1 MLSIFERIYEQLDML
16 KRFIH
21 KFISI
26 LPPHARLL
34 VEVAKVSVMDTVFNW
49 RLPSYLVQGQLAG
62 EGFHGSLVYF
72 GEPHQYLSWSAMLFV
87 DAKPPKPLGPVR
99 LPDILRLKHG
109 LSKNDLV
116 LCPVNPMTEAL
127 FSQWGW
133 FSIPRYVEYVIGLQ
147 KPIEVLFQSSNIKN
161 EIKRLRRLKY
171 SFKVLHSEL
180 ALEEFYNEM
189 LLPTVKKRHK
199 ERAYISRFE
208 NLKKKFE
215 NGYLLAAYRGSE
227 WVGAEL
233 VVCQSNKTL
242 RAANIGWRNGDER
255 LMKDHIN
262 SALLLELI
270 KRAKTEGFEFLNL
283 GNSNP
288 FVDDGPLNFKLK
300 WEGELDIPRVKYE
313 GRELQGVKGFLAA
326 YINLTSES
334 GRAML
339 HHNPLLEKHNGGM
352 RAIGWNST
360 VPPTFKRQI
369 EQGLP
374 WVDLAKT

>member
-1 MLSIFERIYEQLDML
+1 ML
-16 KRFIH
+16 KRFIRH
-21 KFISI
+21 CISS
-26 LPPHARLL
+26 LPPNARLPI
-34 VEVAKVSVMDTVFNW
+34 EAAKVSVMDTVFNW

-87 DAKPPKPLGPVR
+87 DAKPPKPLGRFR

-109 LSKNDLV
+109 LSKSDLV

-133 FSIPRYVEYVIGLQ
+133 FRIPRYVEYVIDLR
-147 KPIEVLFQSSNIKN
+147 KPIEKIFQSRHSRN
-161 EIKRLRRLKY
+161 EIKKLKRLKY
-171 SFKVLHSEL
+171 CFEVLRSEL
-180 ALEEFYNEM
+180 ALEEFYNDM

-199 ERAYISRFE
+199 VRAHISRFE

-227 WVGAEL
+227 WVGANL

-242 RAANIGWRNGDER
+242 RAANVGWRNGDER
-255 LMKDHIN
+255 LMKDRIS
-262 SALLLELI
+262 SALLVELI

-300 WEGELDIPRVKYE
+300 WRGELEIPRVKYE

-326 YINLTSES
+326 YINLASES

-339 HHNPLLEKHNGGM
+339 HHNPLLEKHKGVM
-352 RAIGWNST
+352 RAVGWNF
-360 VPPTFKRQI
+360 PIRPAFKHQV

-374 WVDLAKT
+374 WVDLSKT

>member
-1 MLSIFERIYEQLDML
+1 ML
-16 KRFIH
+16 KRFIRH
-21 KFISI
+21 CIYS
-26 LPPHARLL
+26 LPPNARLPI
-34 VEVAKVSVMDTVFNW
+34 EAAKVSVMDTVFNW

-62 EGFHGSLVYF
+62 EGFQGSLVYF
-72 GEPHQYLSWSAMLFV
+72 GELHQYLSWSAMLFV

-109 LSKNDLV
+109 LSKHDLV
-116 LCPVNPMTEAL
+116 LYPVNPMTEAL

-133 FSIPRYVEYVIGLQ
+133 FNIPRHVEYVIDLQ
-147 KPIEVLFQSSNIKN
+147 KPIEKICQSQGCRN
-161 EIKRLRRLKY
+161 EIKKLRRFKY
-171 SFKVLHSEL
+171 CFEVLRNEL

-242 RAANIGWRNGDER
+242 RAANVGWKNGDER

-288 FVDDGPLNFKLK
+288 FVNDGPLNFKLK
-300 WEGELDIPRVKYE
+300 WEGELEIPRAKYE
-313 GRELQGVKGFLAA
+313 GIELQGVKGFLAT
-326 YINLTSES
+326 YINLASES

-352 RAIGWNST
+352 RAVGWDFPVRPN
-360 VPPTFKRQI
+360 FKRQI
-369 EQGLP
+369 EKGLP